1 VWRGG
6 AGRGGAWSC
15 ATSALVRAD
24 GCFERIA
31 KQESRK
37 RPDSFHVR
45 LTFDWSDAKL
55 HQSLFPQRR
64 RDPIQYLCTS
74 MFSNIGPPTADTF
87 RPQPQPQPQLQ
98 PPKKSGY
105 QAPTHARVP
114 NAQVH
119 ATAHSHQRGPIERS
133 GCRRAALTR
142 RTVQRLVP
150 TPTAWPVVS
159 PCLLL
164 GVAAVDEP
172 VDVRAKVRADNW
184 SPGSDPHVRTGVAR
198 PRVGT
203 GSECTL
209 QSCWLLDLCAVQ
221 SVNDGPAARDGAAAI
236 VRSHA
241 CRRKSC

>member
-1 VWRGG
+1 MPSCTKAYSTTQARPHSILVYIDVFKHRPTH
-6 AGRGGAWSC
+6 GRHF
-15 ATSALVRAD
+15 SAAAAAAA
-24 GCFERIA
+24 A
-31 KQESRK
+31 KKKACIR
-37 RPDSFHVR
+37 H
-45 LTFDWSDAKL
+45 
-55 HQSLFPQRR
+55 
-64 RDPIQYLCTS
+64 
-74 MFSNIGPPTADTF
+74 PPT
-87 RPQPQPQPQLQ
+87 
-98 PPKKSGY
+98 
-105 QAPTHARVP
+105 QAPSHARVP
-114 NAQVH
+114 NAHVH

-164 GVAAVDEP
+164 GVAAVDEL

-184 SPGSDPHVRTGVAR
+184 SPGSDAHVRTGVAR